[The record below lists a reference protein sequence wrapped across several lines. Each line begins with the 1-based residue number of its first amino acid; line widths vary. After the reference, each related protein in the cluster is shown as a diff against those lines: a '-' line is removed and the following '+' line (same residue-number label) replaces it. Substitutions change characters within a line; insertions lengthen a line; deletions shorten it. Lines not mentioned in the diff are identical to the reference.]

1 MPFAENWDIL
11 MKLFESGDKPGKKYH
26 LSPNVNLK
34 QVHVLV
40 FCYGA
45 LSQIQDCQTVFLK
58 RLILKKLLYI
68 IC

>member
-34 QVHVLV
+34 QL
-40 FCYGA
+40 
-45 LSQIQDCQTVFLK
+45 
-58 RLILKKLLYI
+58 
-68 IC
+68 